1 MYSITYDEKLR
12 KKNLKMN
19 NKEIFSKIYN
29 GKSWGDGIEVPLSGS
44 GSKPENSIIYVNI
57 IKTYISENDI
67 NSVLDF
73 GHGSFEM
80 WDSWGSEAFS
90 GIEYLGID
98 LVEELSEK
106 IQIKY
111 GSLNRKFRFL
121 DISCTPLPSA
131 DLLICKDVLQHLPTL
146 DIYKFISSL
155 SNYKSIIVCNDI
167 YTRGPILFEIKEFI
181 QLRKRVTLLLNRRNP
196 FFLHIR
202 KNNKKITA
210 GQCRGINLEKKPF
223 SKALK
228 NFEIKVLADYDG
240 PFRTGIKK
248 RIYLLQLR

>member
-1 MYSITYDEKLR
+1 MKRNLE
-12 KKNLKMN
+12 KNLKMN

-29 GKSWGDGIEVPLSGS
+29 GKIWGDGIGVPLSGS

-57 IKTYISENDI
+57 IKTYISENNI

-106 IQIKY
+106 TDIKY
-111 GSLNRKFRFL
+111 GSLNRKFKFL
-121 DISCTPLPSA
+121 DISHTSLPSA

-146 DIYKFISSL
+146 DIYKLISSL
-155 SNYKSIIVCNDI
+155 SNYKSIIICNDI
-167 YTRGPILFEIKEFI
+167 YTRGSILFEIKEFI
-181 QLRKRVTLLLNRRNP
+181 QLKKRVKFLFNCSNP
-196 FFLHIR
+196 FFLHVR
-202 KNNKKITA
+202 KNNKKITP
-210 GQCRGINLEKKPF
+210 GQFRGINLEKKPF
-223 SKALK
+223 SKALE

-248 RIYLLQLR
+248 RVYLLQLKKLD

>member
-1 MYSITYDEKLR
+1 
-12 KKNLKMN
+12 MN
-19 NKEIFSKIYN
+19 NNYQEIFSKIYN
-29 GKSWGDGIEVPLSGS
+29 GKIWGDGIEIPLSGS
-44 GSKPENSIIYVNI
+44 GSEPENSVIYVKI
-57 IKTYISENDI
+57 IKTYISENDV

-80 WDSWGSEAFS
+80 WDSWGSEAFK

-106 IQIKY
+106 TDIKY
-111 GSLNRKFRFL
+111 GSLNRKFKFL
-121 DISCTPLPSA
+121 DMSYTPLPSA

-146 DIYKFISSL
+146 YIFKLISSF
-155 SNYKSIIVCNDI
+155 SNYKSIILCNDVYI
-167 YTRGPILFEIKEFI
+167 RGSILFEIKEFI
-181 QLRKRVTLLLNRRNP
+181 QLRKRVTLLLNGRNP
-196 FFLHIR
+196 FFLNVR

-228 NFEIKVLADYDG
+228 KFKIKVLEDYDG
-240 PFRTGIKK
+240 PFRPGIKK